1 MKNLIKKSVLSLIA
15 CLGVYSITLAQNATN
30 KSEDVG
36 KIAITTYLP
45 NQVEDLSDNF
55 MNMLSNKLDQI
66 TSTNGISSSSSDS
79 RFIITAN
86 IIVLSKD
93 LVASAPPMTA
103 LTLDVTLYIGDGIDG
118 KKFASQSL
126 TIKGVGT
133 NETKAYIE
141 AVKSIKQ
148 NDPMLQSFVS
158 KAKIKIIDYYNSRCD
173 QVIKESQNLV
183 NQNRYD
189 DAIYMLTTI
198 PEECT
203 DCYNKAMTAILPV
216 FKKKIDKDCKLR
228 LAQANSI
235 WNSNPNSDGANQA
248 GEILSSIDPQSSCI
262 KEAQELSRKIGKRVL
277 ELEGREWKYKMDTE
291 INLEKDRIKAIR
303 DIGVAVGNGQPK
315 TVTYNVGGW
324 W

>member
-1 MKNLIKKSVLSLIA
+1 MKKLVKNIFYSLIVI
-15 CLGVYSITLAQNATN
+15 LGVHTMTFAQSNAN
-30 KSEDVG
+30 KAEDLG
-36 KIAITTYLP
+36 KIAITTYIP
-45 NQVEDLSDNF
+45 AQSEDLSDGF
-55 MNMLSNKLDQI
+55 INMFSNKLDQI
-66 TSTNGISSSSSDS
+66 TSANGISSSSSNS

-86 IIVLSKD
+86 INVISKD

-126 TIKGVGT
+126 TLKGVGT

-141 AVKSIKQ
+141 AVKTIKQ
-148 NDPMLQSFVS
+148 NDPTIQSFVS
-158 KAKIKIIDYYNSRCD
+158 KAKNKIIDYYNSRCD

-189 DAIYMLTTI
+189 DAIYLLATV

-203 DCYNKAMTAILPV
+203 ECYNKAMAVILPV
-216 FKKKIDKDCKLR
+216 YKKKIDKDCKLK

-248 GEILSSIDPQSSCI
+248 GEILMSIDSQSSCI
-262 KEAQELSRKIGKRVL
+262 KEAQDLSRKIGKRIL
-277 ELEGREWKYKMDTE
+277 ELENREWKYKIDTE